1 MKVSSGCDVLSV
13 LGTVVVF
20 NTFFF
25 LIRGSPELLG
35 SPEEREIIP
44 CVLEL
49 SEEYVLHHLKAGHFL
64 SLQSPGENQ
73 GQCLLWSHQ
82 ELCLLSMTKR
92 LMLSTG
98 NGQVDLLWF

>member
-25 LIRGSPELLG
+25 NSGAPELFS

-44 CVLEL
+44 CVLKL

-64 SLQSPGENQ
+64 SLESSGENQ
-73 GQCLLWSHQ
+73 GQCVLWSHH
-82 ELCLLSMTKR
+82 ELCLM
-92 LMLSTG
+92 
-98 NGQVDLLWF
+98 